1 MPIRLARRLAVAS
14 LAMLLAAPAL
24 ARAPVSE
31 GPGLEA
37 GLRLGIEVPTGTAVR
52 STRIDLSFVVAKA
65 VPVWAELGWRFN
77 RYLSVSASYQAG
89 FGLVD
94 YCDLG
99 CSCSVRDDRLTFHGT
114 VRFDTDGVALPWLSA
129 GAGFEWLHV
138 KESGAYQ
145 VDLMLRGTISADL
158 QAGLD
163 FVPAR
168 GWVTGPFLSFA
179 IGRFSSVRGTIMDQA
194 GAVTYPESNRS
205 RHHWSQFGFRTLYA
219 F

>member
-1 MPIRLARRLAVAS
+1 MPSPACRLALAS
-14 LAMLLAAPAL
+14 LAVLLASPAL
-24 ARAPVSE
+24 ARDPAPE
-31 GPGLEA
+31 EPGLEL
-37 GLRLGIEVPTGTAVR
+37 GLRLGIEVPTGTPVR
-52 STRIDLSFVVAKA
+52 NSQTDLSFIVAKA
-65 VPVWAELGWRFN
+65 VPVWAEVGWRFN
-77 RYLSVSASYQAG
+77 KYLSVSTTYQAG
-89 FGLVD
+89 FGFVD

-99 CSCSVRDDRLTFHGT
+99 CSCSVRDDRLTFHAT
-114 VRFDTDGVALPWLSA
+114 VRFDTEGVAYPWLSV
-129 GAGFEWLHV
+129 GAGFEWFRLKETGLYQIDLTV
-138 KESGAYQ
+138 K
-145 VDLMLRGTISADL
+145 GTISADL

-179 IGRFSSVRGTIMDQA
+179 IGRFSSVPGTIMNQA